1 LQGVGGALMVPESL
15 AIISAT
21 FPEKERGRAIGT
33 WAGFSALTTALG
45 PVLGGWLVDASSW
58 RTIFFVN
65 VPFGIATLI
74 LAMSHV
80 PESRDESEASVD
92 WRGGLLVTIG
102 LVAIAYG
109 LTTA

>member
-1 LQGVGGALMVPESL
+1 MVPESL

-65 VPFGIATLI
+65 VPLGVLALAIAWR
-74 LAMSHV
+74 HV
-80 PESRDESEASVD
+80 PESHDEARDVGVD
-92 WRGGLLVTIG
+92 WIGGLLVT
-102 LVAIAYG
+102 VALSALAYG
-109 LTTA
+109 LTVE